1 MKKIMNYIDKN
12 NTAVVLSLLISVG
25 ILLLL
30 VMSLFFCSVK
40 LRTNLNDTITIV
52 VSLKE
57 SNDSLTTELK
67 NIHNQMDEFTGMNQA
82 RRIQQ
87 IRLKIAADSA
97 LISYIVAD
105 KKGLEN
111 MIKLMDTPKKKS
123 K

>member
-67 NIHNQMDEFTGMNQA
+67 NIHDQMDEFTGMNQA